1 MKTFPSFLV
10 FCAWSI
16 GAFAQSRTDAT
27 LRITVVDESG
37 GVIVGA
43 RVDLKPLAGGDA
55 VTADTGGRG
64 DATFAALVP
73 RRSPIHVEA
82 PGFDPGDVRDVRLRA
97 GESRREIKLDIAR
110 LAESGHIPRHG
121 RR

>member
-1 MKTFPSFLV
+1 MKSFPSFLV

-16 GAFAQSRTDAT
+16 GAFAQSRSDAT
-27 LRITVVDESG
+27 LKITVVDDSG

-43 RVDLKPLAGGDA
+43 RVDVKPLAGGDP

-73 RRSPIHVEA
+73 GRYAIHVEA
-82 PGFDPGDVRDVRLRA
+82 PGFEPGGLRGVPLRA
-97 GESRREIKLDIAR
+97 GGAR
-110 LAESGHIPRHG
+110 V
-121 RR
+121 